1 MTHRIALGGFLHESH
16 SFAPR
21 PTRYRDFIS
30 PTGKG
35 PLGGP
40 KLLEVL
46 PGRSIAAGGAQEVAE
61 AAGVTLVP
69 LVWGFANPAGHVE
82 DEAFERFAGKICGG
96 LSDALDMGP
105 LDGVY
110 LDLHG
115 AGATDTYRDMEGE
128 LLRRVRKVVG
138 DIPLTISLDPH
149 ANLTRQ
155 MIDLADA
162 VAPFRTYP
170 HVDMRAAGARAMDLL
185 LRRIARGRPWEKALR
200 QVDFLIPLNSQC
212 TELQPMA
219 GIMAERAQLAEQ
231 HRAAEL
237 AFCFG
242 FPYVDFPD
250 CGPAMA
256 AYADSQA
263 DADAAADALLALVT
277 GRERDFALD
286 VLPAAEAVAEAIR
299 LSNSASRPVVIADT
313 QDNPGGGGH
322 GDTTGMLKEL
332 IEQGA
337 QGAVLVLIND
347 AEAAESFHTA
357 GVGATLTV
365 QLGGKS
371 DGAPLEVEAMV
382 LELANGRF
390 VCTGPMGKGNSRN
403 LGPTALIGVAPGIR
417 VIVTSDKM
425 QAYDQA
431 LFRHVGIEPS
441 ECRILVLKSSVHFR
455 ADFEPIAE
463 TVIVGAAPG
472 PVEPDSSVFPFKNLR
487 AGMRLTPAN

>member
-1 MTHRIALGGFLHESH
+1 
-16 SFAPR
+16 
-21 PTRYRDFIS
+21 
-30 PTGKG
+30 
-35 PLGGP
+35 
-40 KLLEVL
+40 
-46 PGRSIAAGGAQEVAE
+46 
-61 AAGVTLVP
+61 
-69 LVWGFANPAGHVE
+69 
-82 DEAFERFAGKICGG
+82 
-96 LSDALDMGP
+96 
-105 LDGVY
+105 
-110 LDLHG
+110 
-115 AGATDTYRDMEGE
+115 
-128 LLRRVRKVVG
+128 
-138 DIPLTISLDPH
+138 
-149 ANLTRQ
+149 
-155 MIDLADA
+155 
-162 VAPFRTYP
+162 
-170 HVDMRAAGARAMDLL
+170 MRAAGARAMDLL